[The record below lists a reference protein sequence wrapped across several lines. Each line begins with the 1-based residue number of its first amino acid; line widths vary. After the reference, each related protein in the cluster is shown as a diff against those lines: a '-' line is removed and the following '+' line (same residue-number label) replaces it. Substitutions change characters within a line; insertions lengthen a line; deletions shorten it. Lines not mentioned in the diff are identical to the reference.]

1 MNKNPNKRF
10 ASIRDVARLAGVSTA
25 TVSRVI
31 NSPEVTSPK
40 TREKVLEAIQECGY
54 IPSSA
59 TLFTGTSKTIA
70 LFVLDI
76 ANPFYISLMKHL
88 NRIAFENEYNLIVC
102 ETEDSFQKEKQY
114 YNYCKSIRACGIIYT
129 AGSTR
134 EKFELD
140 TQGSIPLVLI
150 DRAQFEDFSSYSL
163 KSDNEKA
170 LQLLV
175 NYLYHLNHRR
185 IGFIGGP
192 SSVQSVRER
201 YQGFLK
207 YMGRHNLPVL
217 DEYIRFGTFEE
228 ITGVQSFDYFYS
240 LPTPPT
246 AIIAASDQI
255 AHGFIMRANALGV
268 NIPNEFSICGID
280 AADQH
285 FYPEITSIKQ
295 NTELLAQTAFN
306 FIRNSQ
312 QVPPPID
319 RIIDVS
325 FSVGQTCRK
334 LNAPENGF
342 SA

>member
-1 MNKNPNKRF
+1 MNPNKRF

-31 NSPEVTSPK
+31 NTPEVASEK
-40 TREKVLEAIQECGY
+40 TREKVLKAIQECGY

-76 ANPFYISLMKHL
+76 ANPFYTSLMKHL
-88 NRIAFENEYNLIVC
+88 NRIAFENEYNLVIC

-134 EKFELD
+134 KKFELD
-140 TQGSIPLVLI
+140 TQNSIPLVLT
-150 DRAQFEDFSSYSL
+150 DRAQFEDISSYSL
-163 KSDNEKA
+163 KSDNEKM

-192 SSVQSVRER
+192 ASVQSVRER

-207 YMGRHNLPVL
+207 YMKEHNLPVL
-217 DEYIRFGTFEE
+217 DEYVRFGTFEE
-228 ITGVQSFDYFYS
+228 ITGIHSFDYFYS

-255 AHGFIMRANALGV
+255 AHGFIMRASALGV
-268 NIPNEFSICGID
+268 SIPGEFSICGID

-285 FYPEITSIKQ
+285 FYPKITSIKQ
-295 NTELLAQTAFN
+295 NTELMAQTAFD
-306 FIRNSQ
+306 FIRNAQ
-312 QVPPPID
+312 HAPPPID

-325 FSVGQTCRK
+325 FSMGQTCRK
-334 LNAPENGF
+334 LTEPE
-342 SA
+342 S